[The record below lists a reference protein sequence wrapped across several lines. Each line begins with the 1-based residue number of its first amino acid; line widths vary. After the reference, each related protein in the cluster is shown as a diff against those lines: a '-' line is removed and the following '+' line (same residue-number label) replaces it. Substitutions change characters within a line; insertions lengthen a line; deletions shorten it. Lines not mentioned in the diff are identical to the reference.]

1 MSKIDR
7 QLAGFDFVDEAP
19 ATMGKVVGFDVGG
32 ESTMVVDDSGVIVR
46 NELGGHSSSSLVG
59 FSGMERYVGE
69 AAVAQLSTN
78 AKNTARIGERLSGN
92 GALDAHRPGAGEAA
106 FTVSGYAGEETTSFG
121 DDALCCALLRR
132 CGSLAAASLGPS
144 CREGAADLR
153 GAFAV
158 PTCWDAK
165 QRAARRNGA
174 VAGLPPSF
182 AGVDLVRADACLA
195 AVYEVK
201 HASLLEAGE
210 AKVVAVVDVGR
221 LGAHCSVYKFAKSEA
236 GAVAAAILG
245 GAAAQDDACGTAAMD
260 ALVFDALSAKLPADV
275 EKPAPGS
282 KRGGRLLGAA
292 ERLRKLLSTMETA
305 KTTAENMGDE
315 RDVPLEFSRDELRE
329 TCASVLE
336 SFKGLL
342 EKALANAAVD
352 KVDAV
357 ELVGGGSRVAVAQE
371 VAKEV
376 FGVEVFGAKLD
387 DATLAHGAAL
397 CVKKR
402 ADADEALD
410 KARKDLVAAK
420 TRKSQVDAD
429 LADAKTKLEEERKAA
444 PEAPPPPP
452 EGEEKKE
459 ETPPPK
465 AEDSVVQVRVNALGE
480 KALQAAVAEC
490 AALSA
495 VEEAQAATKAAL
507 TPFVAPEADDAAA
520 LAALRTAEDAMVARD
535 DGVKAVADKRN
546 ALETKILELRSAKN
560 GKHYKLFEEK
570 SSDFGALLDD
580 AEEWLWSDEAY
591 AATAEVMQAKLDE
604 MSAKAQDMVPAY
616 FETIEKERLD
626 MEKQLEAEAAAAAA
640 NDDDD
645 DEAREDRLHADTRK
659 LKFGDRFRL
668 VEKNKKEGTELF
680 KDGNITHAAKRY
692 KDALGHAAKFRDL
705 NPEQTAQT
713 TKIKVDLHV
722 NMALCWTKLDNVDQA
737 LKSAEEAL
745 KLEPAHPKALYR
757 RAAAFE
763 KTSKFDEAK
772 KDLNA
777 VLKQNPEDKAAL
789 ALAKRVDAQLAR
801 QKAKAKKMASKMFA

>member
-1 MSKIDR
+1 MSFHDGRKT
-7 QLAGFDFVDEAP
+7 Q
-19 ATMGKVVGFDVGG
+19 
-32 ESTMVVDDSGVIVR
+32 
-46 NELGGHSSSSLVG
+46 
-59 FSGMERYVGE
+59 
-69 AAVAQLSTN
+69 
-78 AKNTARIGERLSGN
+78 
-92 GALDAHRPGAGEAA
+92 
-106 FTVSGYAGEETTSFG
+106 
-121 DDALCCALLRR
+121 LRR
-132 CGSLAAASLGPS
+132 YRAAALT
-144 CREGAADLR
+144 
-153 GAFAV
+153 AV
-158 PTCWDAK
+158 P
-165 QRAARRNGA
+165 
-174 VAGLPPSF
+174 
-182 AGVDLVRADACLA
+182 
-195 AVYEVK
+195 
-201 HASLLEAGE
+201 
-210 AKVVAVVDVGR
+210 
-221 LGAHCSVYKFAKSEA
+221 
-236 GAVAAAILG
+236 
-245 GAAAQDDACGTAAMD
+245 
-260 ALVFDALSAKLPADV
+260 
-275 EKPAPGS
+275 
-282 KRGGRLLGAA
+282 
-292 ERLRKLLSTMETA
+292 
-305 KTTAENMGDE
+305 
-315 RDVPLEFSRDELRE
+315 
-329 TCASVLE
+329 
-336 SFKGLL
+336 
-342 EKALANAAVD
+342 
-352 KVDAV
+352 
-357 ELVGGGSRVAVAQE
+357 
-371 VAKEV
+371 
-376 FGVEVFGAKLD
+376 
-387 DATLAHGAAL
+387 
-397 CVKKR
+397 
-402 ADADEALD
+402 
-410 KARKDLVAAK
+410 
-420 TRKSQVDAD
+420 
-429 LADAKTKLEEERKAA
+429 A

-495 VEEAQAATKAAL
+495 VEEARAATKAAL

>member
-1 MSKIDR
+1 
-7 QLAGFDFVDEAP
+7 
-19 ATMGKVVGFDVGG
+19 MGKVVGFDVGG

-158 PTCWDAK
+158 PTCWGAE
-165 QRAARRNGA
+165 QRAALRSGA
-174 VAGLPPSF
+174 AAPCAVR
-182 AGVDLVRADACLA
+182 GVDLDR
-195 AVYEVK
+195 
-201 HASLLEAGE
+201 S
-210 AKVVAVVDVGR
+210 
-221 LGAHCSVYKFAKSEA
+221 
-236 GAVAAAILG
+236 AAA
-245 GAAAQDDACGTAAMD
+245 AA
-260 ALVFDALSAKLPADV
+260 
-275 EKPAPGS
+275 
-282 KRGGRLLGAA
+282 RRR

-376 FGVEVFGAKLD
+376 FGV
-387 DATLAHGAAL
+387 
-397 CVKKR
+397 
-402 ADADEALD
+402 
-410 KARKDLVAAK
+410 
-420 TRKSQVDAD
+420 DAD
-429 LADAKTKLEEERKAA
+429 LADAKAKLEEERKARQRA
-444 PEAPPPPP
+444 AAGGRGEA
-452 EGEEKKE
+452 GGDAA
-459 ETPPPK
+459 PK
-465 AEDSVVQVRVNALGE
+465 AEDSVVQ
-480 KALQAAVAEC
+480 
-490 AALSA
+490 
-495 VEEAQAATKAAL
+495 
-507 TPFVAPEADDAAA
+507 ADDAAA

-546 ALETKILELRSAKN
+546 ALETKILELRSAKS

-680 KDGNITHAAKRY
+680 KDGNITHAAKRC

-789 ALAKRVDAQLAR
+789 AFAKRVDAQLAR